1 MMIMHDENRSKTAH
15 VKNCAVVFLVSWRK
29 DVDLVRPEVDT
40 RINCQYCKFARLVL
54 KAVDG

>member
-1 MMIMHDENRSKTAH
+1 MHDENRSKTAH